1 MLSGIVSVYAGA
13 DIRCLCTFAKPSAQ
27 RFGIKL
33 LEEWI
38 VKESGCGAAGGN
50 DLMKKKRKNILLTVG
65 LLLVLLVGI
74 LVYAD
79 YTQKQ
84 IYQESTANLLS
95 TYGQSAKTFTMFA
108 QRNWNILTDWDSY
121 LSALAE
127 NGQQEDQWQEY
138 IAQKATWQYT
148 DFYLFNEQCEFWTTA
163 GRQGTAVHMK
173 EAFEKLYTANEP
185 VISSYISSQGIR
197 KILFAIPM
205 EQPLQLNGT
214 NYTALV
220 VNYDNAVLEKLLSS
234 MVYEGQSDC
243 YIVRTNGD
251 VVLSTETKTEIP
263 EQMTN
268 LFDYLQ
274 QNARVDQPYYDTM
287 VQTLPQGGE
296 GCVLFTM
303 NGQRYY
309 LIYQPVGIMDW
320 SIIGIVPTG
329 VVDAGMRRVQMATIF
344 VITLLGLLIMA
355 GVVKI
360 QRDAERNRRR
370 ELERRRETSDMMFA
384 GMARVVERYSVCD
397 LDRDRYQYY
406 ERHGEALYP
415 PEGSYRQ
422 MLEQI
427 SRKYVVLTDSEN
439 AKITQ
444 MLAPENLRRLI
455 KTDDDSLKLEYAARD
470 KSAFF
475 MMTVVPMAW
484 KGDRLTRVMMITQ
497 DMGKQHLLQS
507 LANTDGLTGLLNKRY
522 FDRVLT
528 VLEQHS
534 QPFALF
540 YMDLDRFKPVN
551 DTYGHD
557 VGDKLL
563 KGVAQRLQGCIR
575 SRDYAFRLG
584 GDEFALLLLGQMEPE
599 TCARKM
605 DMICEMVA
613 VPYEIY
619 GNSVS
624 VGASCGYA
632 LYPAESVDVQQV
644 RYIADQRMYENKQK
658 NHARLDGAA
667 R

>member
-1 MLSGIVSVYAGA
+1 M
-13 DIRCLCTFAKPSAQ
+13 
-27 RFGIKL
+27 
-33 LEEWI
+33 
-38 VKESGCGAAGGN
+38 N
-50 DLMKKKRKNILLTVG
+50 KKRKNILLIAG
-65 LLLVLLVGI
+65 MLLALLVGI
-74 LVYAD
+74 LVYTD
-79 YTQKQ
+79 YTQEQ
-84 IYQESTANLLS
+84 IYQESTGNLLS

-121 LSALAE
+121 LCTLAE
-127 NGQQEDQWQEY
+127 RGEQEEQWQEY

-163 GRQGTAVHMK
+163 GRQGTAEHMK
-173 EAFEKLYTANEP
+173 AAFEELYTANEP
-185 VISSYISSQGIR
+185 VITSYTSSQGIR
-197 KILFAIPM
+197 KIMFAIPM
-205 EQPLQLNGT
+205 EQPLQLGDT
-214 NYTALV
+214 TYTALAV
-220 VNYDNAVLEKLLSS
+220 SYDNAVLEKLLSS

-243 YIVRTNGD
+243 YIVRSDGE
-251 VVLSTETKTEIP
+251 VVLSTETKTAIP

-274 QNARVDQPYYDTM
+274 QNARVGQPYFDTM

-296 GCVLFTM
+296 GCVLYTL
-303 NGQRYY
+303 NKQSYY
-309 LIYQPVGIMDW
+309 LIYQPLGIMDW
-320 SIIGIVPTG
+320 GIIGIVPTG

-344 VITLLGLLIMA
+344 IITLHGLLIMA

-360 QRDAERNRRR
+360 QRDAERNRRK
-370 ELERRRETSDMMFA
+370 ELERRREKSDMMFA
-384 GMARVVERYSVCD
+384 GMARVVERFAVCD

-415 PEGSYRQ
+415 PEGSYQ
-422 MLEQI
+422 QLLEQI

-439 AKITQ
+439 AKIPQ
-444 MLAPENLRRLI
+444 MLAPENLHRLI
-455 KTDDDSLKLEYAARD
+455 KTDKDSLKLEYAARD

-528 VLEQHS
+528 VLEQHC

-584 GDEFALLLLGQMEPE
+584 GDEFALLLLGPMTQE

-605 DMICEMVA
+605 DMICEMIA
-613 VPYEIY
+613 VPYEID
-619 GNSVS
+619 GNAVS

-632 LYPAESVDVQQV
+632 LYPAESIDVQQV
-644 RYIADQRMYENKQK
+644 CYIADQRMYENKQK
-658 NHARLDGAA
+658 NHARQDGAEGI
-667 R
+667 